1 MVGVASLIVDGGAP
15 ACHRALVVDWLNY
28 HHLLYFWVVA
38 REGGLAPASKVL
50 RLSQST
56 LSGQIK
62 KLEDTLD
69 VELFHKRGRRLE
81 LTELGQAAFRHA
93 GEIFGLGQELR
104 ELLRGRR
111 PGGPLRLVVGI
122 SDVVPKLLV
131 RRLLGPALAGPDAVS
146 LVCHEDRHERL
157 LADLAGHELDIV
169 IADAPVPAGSAVRAY
184 SHLLGESKVVVMGT
198 AALTRPR
205 RRGFPRSLD
214 GAPMLLPLEGSSLR
228 RQLNAWFSGLRVA
241 PRVVAEAEDTAL
253 LTAFAADGMG
263 LMVVPEVIAD
273 LIGRRYRL
281 VRCGAIPGLDDRYY
295 AISVEKR
302 LVHPAV
308 LAIRDA
314 ARDRLFA
321 R

>member
-1 MVGVASLIVDGGAP
+1 M
-15 ACHRALVVDWLNY
+15 DWLNY

-38 REGGLAPASKVL
+38 REGGLAPASKLL
-50 RLSQST
+50 RLSPST
-56 LSGQIK
+56 LSGQIH
-62 KLEDTLD
+62 KLEAALD
-69 VELFHKRGRRLE
+69 VELFVQRGRRLE
-81 LTELGQAAFRHA
+81 LTELGRAAYRHA
-93 GEIFGLGQELR
+93 TEIFGLGQELR

-122 SDVVPKLLV
+122 SDVVPKLMV
-131 RRLLGPALAGPDAVS
+131 RRLLGPALTGPDAVT
-146 LVCHEDRHERL
+146 LVCREDRLDRL

-169 IADAPVPAGSAVRAY
+169 IADSPVPAGSPVRAY
-184 SHLLGESKVVVMGT
+184 NHLLGESGLVVMGT
-198 AALTRPR
+198 AALARPR
-205 RRGFPRSLD
+205 RRGFPGSLD
-214 GAPMLLPLEGSSLR
+214 GAPMLLPLEGGTLR
-228 RQLNAWFSGLRVA
+228 RALNGWFAGHRIA

-263 LMVVPEVIAD
+263 LMVVPTVIAD
-273 LIGRRYRL
+273 LVGRRYRL
-281 VRCGAIPGLDDRYY
+281 VRCGAIADVDDRYY
-295 AISVEKR
+295 ALSVERK

>member
-1 MVGVASLIVDGGAP
+1 M
-15 ACHRALVVDWLNY
+15 DWLNY

-38 REGGLAPASKVL
+38 REGGLAPASALL

-56 LSGQIK
+56 LSGQIR
-62 KLEDTLD
+62 KLERALD
-69 VELFHKRGRRLE
+69 VELFQKRGRRLE
-81 LTELGQAAFRHA
+81 LTELGRAAYRHA

-122 SDVVPKLLV
+122 ADVVPKLLV
-131 RRLLGPALAGPDAVS
+131 RRLLGPALTVNGAVT
-146 LVCHEDRHERL
+146 LVCREERLDRL

-169 IADAPVPAGSAVRAY
+169 IADAPVPSGSPVRAY
-184 SHLLGESKVVVMGT
+184 SHLLGESSLVVMGT
-198 AALTRPR
+198 PQLARPR
-205 RRGFPRSLD
+205 RRGFPGSLD
-214 GAPMLLPLEGSSLR
+214 GAPMLLPLEGGSLR
-228 RQLNAWFSGLRVA
+228 RSLNAWFNSHRIA

-253 LTAFAADGMG
+253 LAAFAADGMG
-263 LMVVPEVIAD
+263 LMVWPEVIAD
-273 LIGRRYRL
+273 LVGRRYGL
-281 VRCGAIPGLDDRYY
+281 ARCGAVAGVDDRYY
-295 AISVEKR
+295 AISAERR